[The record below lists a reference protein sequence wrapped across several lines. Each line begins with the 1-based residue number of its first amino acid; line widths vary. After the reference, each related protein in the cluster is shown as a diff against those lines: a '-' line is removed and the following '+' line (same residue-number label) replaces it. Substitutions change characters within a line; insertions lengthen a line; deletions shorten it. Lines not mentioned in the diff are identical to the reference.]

1 MSSFTK
7 ILLAAMLVTGGGYY
21 TIAKPHPSVK
31 VTPSET
37 QDRHLAG
44 FNGVSV
50 SGSFDVYI
58 TQGTAESVKVEAPSD
73 VIAHIIT
80 EVNGGVLKIYNKNNT
95 WHWEGFWGNHK
106 KIAIY
111 IVAKDLNS
119 IGISGSGDVYFKE
132 GITTNSLKLRI
143 NGSGDMLGKV
153 DVKTLE
159 SSISGSGDMKLS
171 GRAETSTVSVVGS
184 GDFTARNLETLSSAV
199 RVTGS
204 GDAEINASD
213 KVDAAIHGSGDIRYT
228 GAAKSVYSSKSGSG
242 DVTRF

>member
-7 ILLAAMLVTGGGYY
+7 ILLAAALVTGGGYY
-21 TIAKPHPSVK
+21 TIAKPHPLVK
-31 VTPSET
+31 LKGSET
-37 QDRHLAG
+37 QDRHLTG
-44 FNGVSV
+44 FNGISV

-58 TQGTAESVKVEAPSD
+58 TQGAAESVKVEAPSD
-73 VIAHIIT
+73 IIDKIIT
-80 EVNGGVLKIYNKNNT
+80 EVNDGVLKIYNKNNT

-111 IVAKDLNS
+111 VVAKDVNN
-119 IGISGSGDVYFKE
+119 IGLSGSGDVYFRE

-143 NGSGDMLGKV
+143 NGSGDMLGKIY
-153 DVKTLE
+153 VKTLE

-184 GDFTARNLETLSSAV
+184 GDFTAGNLETISSAV

-213 KVDAAIHGSGDIRYT
+213 KVDAAVHGSGDIHYT
-228 GAAKSVYSSKSGSG
+228 GAAKTVYSSKSGSG
-242 DVTRF
+242 DIKRF